1 MHSGTSI
8 GNLNIGDKK
17 MKKIYES
24 AEMNIVVFDNSSVI
38 VASAED
44 VFEPSYVKGDDETE
58 IL

>member
-1 MHSGTSI
+1 
-8 GNLNIGDKK
+8 